1 MKTLLI
7 NCISLKIC
15 IDGWKPGHV
24 EEHFSTKTNKIYKE
38 FAKKRVNGWK
48 EEYNF
53 NNNKKTMIYQI
64 YVRLLCVC
72 YFLCFFYFIIILIL
86 NVYEKIFGSMTGNC
100 SQQEI
105 FGRMAGNGSQ
115 QEIFGCMAGNGSQ

>member
-1 MKTLLI
+1 M
-7 NCISLKIC
+7 
-15 IDGWKPGHV
+15 
-24 EEHFSTKTNKIYKE
+24 
-38 FAKKRVNGWK
+38 
-48 EEYNF
+48 
-53 NNNKKTMIYQI
+53 
-64 YVRLLCVC
+64 
-72 YFLCFFYFIIILIL
+72 FFYFIIILIL